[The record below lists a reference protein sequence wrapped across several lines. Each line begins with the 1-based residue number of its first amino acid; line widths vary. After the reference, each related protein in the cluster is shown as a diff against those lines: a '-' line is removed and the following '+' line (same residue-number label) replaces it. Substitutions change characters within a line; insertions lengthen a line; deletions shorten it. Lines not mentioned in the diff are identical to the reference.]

1 MRKKVT
7 EPLHNLTGVKIILSV
22 RAKRQHFMM
31 RSYVVGDMGI
41 NDMALVDR
49 IGAKGILILT
59 GGGKGSLSEYCHTWS
74 GIEAGPI
81 AENLLEAAKWI
92 VYHDLGRQ

>member
-1 MRKKVT
+1 
-7 EPLHNLTGVKIILSV
+7 
-22 RAKRQHFMM
+22 MM

-74 GIEAGPI
+74 GIEADI
-81 AENLLEAAKWI
+81 DIYAH
-92 VYHDLGRQ
+92 V

>member
-1 MRKKVT
+1 
-7 EPLHNLTGVKIILSV
+7 
-22 RAKRQHFMM
+22 MM
-31 RSYVVGDMGI
+31 RSYVVGDM
-41 NDMALVDR
+41 ALADR